1 MTDSQQGKAFVLL
14 LFLIFSVDLFSSFR
28 VLANSNALPTEEERE
43 YEIRKPK
50 HEREMGC
57 SSLLA
62 RQETQLEML
71 ENLVKNLSE
80 VVAKLESRLPDCGS
94 LENERRKIEEPVFDI
109 EDKDQE
115 KKKKKIEGGNYEE
128 IVDDGFAGKAREV
141 EKRRGLSVTKY
152 NPSWSDR
159 FQFLSAVKLEYE
171 ATAIIVLPD
180 FDGFSNKYVAIGDE
194 RGKVFIFIPNGDVL
208 VEFDTMSDSP
218 ITCML
223 SYLSVQKNETVL
235 VTGHKNG
242 MILAQRVWEA
252 SNGEEWHSL
261 SMAKLQAFECVRNVE
276 EGLQITILEVHQVG
290 RMRYILSSDVSGKII
305 VFRENGTVFG
315 SITSSSPPLVFLKQR
330 LLFLTET
337 GAGSLDLRSMK
348 IKESECEGMNGS
360 LARNYVF
367 DALERSKAYG
377 LTSNGDLIHVVLLG
391 DMVNLKCRVR
401 SKRKFEMDWPVA
413 VQAIKGYLLVV
424 SQEKVFVYNVSSQ
437 HYIRAGGPRP
447 VFLASLDEIRSSF
460 LSSDKMNGDSNMGTK
475 TPLIASDHEKFV
487 VLGLGS
493 GYVGLY
499 RSNLPLFKAEFN
511 TMLWTSPVLLFI
523 LFLFGAW
530 HLLGKKKDSL
540 TSWGQD
546 DPFAT
551 TSTVSA
557 GASLGAGL
565 EDRAFSDSSRTNDI
579 MEMRGGGLRGPS
591 RRYDAASQYPGSAP
605 GYDSASQYPGS
616 APVPFRPSTV
626 DPNFKASSSDPN
638 FRTTGDL
645 KYRGPNLETTGY
657 PKRSLF
663 SNTQVVEDS
672 IN

>member
-1 MTDSQQGKAFVLL
+1 MVGYQRGKAFVIF
-14 LFLIFSVDLFSSFR
+14 LFILCLDLPSGFR
-28 VLANSNALPTEEERE
+28 VLADSNALPTEQEYE
-43 YEIRKPK
+43 YEIREPK
-50 HEREMGC
+50 HEKQMGS
-57 SSLLA
+57 SSLLD
-62 RQETQLEML
+62 RQENQLEML
-71 ENLVKNLSE
+71 ENLVKTLSE
-80 VVAKLESRLPDCGS
+80 AVARLESRLPDCRKVGS
-94 LENERRKIEEPVFDI
+94 VENERHRIEESRFDI
-109 EDKDQE
+109 EDKNPE
-115 KKKKKIEGGNYEE
+115 VKKIVEGNYGE
-128 IVDDGFAGKAREV
+128 VDDKGFVGKAGEV
-141 EKRRGLSVTKY
+141 ERRSGVSVTKY
-152 NPSWSDR
+152 YPSWSDR

-171 ATAIIVLPD
+171 ATAINVLPE

-194 RGKVFIFIPNGDVL
+194 RGRVFIFVPSGDVL
-208 VEFDTMSDSP
+208 VEFDTLSDSP
-218 ITCML
+218 ITSML
-223 SYLSVQKNETVL
+223 SYLSLQKNESVL

-242 MILAQRVWEA
+242 VILAHRIWEA

-261 SMAKLQAFECVRNVE
+261 SMANLRAFESVRNEE
-276 EGLQITILEVHQVG
+276 EGLRITILEVHQVG
-290 RMRYILSSDVSGKII
+290 RMRYILSSDFSGKIV

-315 SITSSSPPLVFLKQR
+315 SVKSASPPLVFLKQR

-377 LTSNGDLIHVVLLG
+377 LTSKGDLIHVVLLG

-401 SKRKFEMDWPVA
+401 SKRKIEMDWPLA

-424 SQEKVFVYNVSSQ
+424 SREKVFVYNVSSQ

-447 VFLASLDEIRSSF
+447 VFFASLDEIRSSF
-460 LSSDKMNGDSNMGTK
+460 LSLDMMNDDSMIRKMV
-475 TPLIASDHEKFV
+475 PLIASDHEKLV

-493 GYVGLY
+493 GYVGVY

-530 HLLGKKKDSL
+530 HLFGKKKESL
-540 TSWGQD
+540 TSWGPD

-565 EDRAFSDSSRTNDI
+565 EDRTFADSSSRTNDI
-579 MEMRGGGLRGPS
+579 MELRGGGLRGPS
-591 RRYDAASQYPGSAP
+591 RRYESPSP
-605 GYDSASQYPGS
+605 YPGS
-616 APVPFRPSTV
+616 APVPYRQSTA
-626 DPNFKASSSDPN
+626 DPNYKAGSSDPS
-638 FRTTGDL
+638 FRTAGEL
-645 KYRGPNLETTGY
+645 KYRGPNLETTGF
-657 PKRSLF
+657 PKRRDVLF